1 MIFTLIPIYNEAENL
16 SELAKNLRSTL
27 AGHEKTF
34 VFVDD
39 GSIDGSPEKI
49 KELFQGENVHVL
61 VNPGNQGPGYS
72 FNAGFNFILDK
83 LNSKSDDIVITLEGD
98 NTSDINILPVMMNLY
113 QHGFNLV
120 LASPYAQGGGF
131 DETTF
136 VRKLTSFTA
145 NLLLR
150 LWFDVKVLTLS
161 SFYRIYSVQLL
172 HDIRNKYGV
181 LIKEKGFISKVE
193 ILVKAIRIKA
203 KIIEVPM
210 TLHSKKRKG
219 KSKMKVMKTMMSY
232 LRFFLKRGL

>member
-1 MIFTLIPIYNEAENL
+1 MIYTLIPVYNELENL
-16 SELAKNLRSTL
+16 PELAKTL
-27 AGHEKTF
+27 FGALANKDVTF

-39 GSIDGSPEKI
+39 GSSDGTPDKI
-49 KELFQGENVHVL
+49 KELWQGKNVHVL
-61 VNPGNQGPGYS
+61 QNPGNQGPGYS
-72 FNAGFNFILDK
+72 FNSGFNFILDELK
-83 LNSKSDDIVITLEGD
+83 AKPQDMVITFEGD
-98 NTSDINILPVMMNLY
+98 NTSDITILPIMVDLY
-113 QHGFNLV
+113 NHGFNLI

-131 DETTF
+131 DETNF

-172 HDIRNKYGV
+172 TDIRNKYGV

-232 LRFFLKRGL
+232 LRFFLKPGL